1 MIKKL
6 STSILYQVTSLFL
19 ASLVV
24 TVVIVSS
31 ENWMLRLHS
40 LDTLTREIYDNQVIL
55 FNKTKDAIYE
65 RMEYY
70 AFDSD
75 PGKPSIWKLR
85 GSRSPIEAVRNGSA
99 RRIEIALKPQY
110 EKLLSNGTLNTIA
123 IFTPEGLPLKIFVP
137 TDMPAFTGEKLGAD
151 LQDYAFKKQVHRGLL
166 IANENIQLFITF
178 PIYANATI
186 LAYVYYGMSF
196 NQVAEAFQK
205 DSNSLILIPEFPK
218 SMYIKNLE
226 LENLEFISGLTV
238 PIVETIEGQYHALTP
253 EPIPLAGN
261 QVTTLVF
268 AKNIDSTVKA
278 GEMYFYQ
285 ALLGASIFL
294 IASGIFL
301 FYVLRNALNPLGSAI
316 DVLQELSNGNLKV
329 KITKKRDDEVGK
341 ISLAIEAF
349 RERIVAFNSLQNEA
363 NQRRKSQQAE
373 ILKQT
378 QMLTRLLP
386 DSRQS
391 GMGKTIQDLQNE
403 IQRSEVK
410 KLDFSFDVNT
420 DEVSSLFAKS
430 FGSLAGELE
439 AQYSELEN
447 LVKQRTAE
455 LEKARDQ
462 ANTAS
467 ETKSKFLANMSHELR
482 TPLNAIIGY
491 SEMITEEAEESPD
504 DDLDWLIGDA
514 KKIKDSATH
523 QLQLINDILDHSKIE
538 AGKLELY
545 NSEFEIET
553 ALRFIKDISKP
564 LAEKNSNTL
573 EYVFENDLG
582 SIFTDETRLRQILL
596 NFLSNA
602 CKFTK
607 QGKVVFSVTRQFE
620 DNLDWINF
628 TVKDSGIG
636 MTPEQVSKI
645 FEEFTQADDDTT
657 AKFGGTGLGLAI
669 TKRLTEMMGGEIK
682 VSSIPGEGSTFELF
696 LPKQPAPVT

>member
-1 MIKKL
+1 MIKKI

-55 FNKTKDAIYE
+55 FNKTKDSIYE

-110 EKLLSNGTLNTIA
+110 EKLLSNGTLDTIA

-137 TDMPAFTGEKLGAD
+137 TDMPAFTGERLGAG
-151 LQDYAFKKQVHRGLL
+151 LQDYAFNKQVHRGLL
-166 IANENIQLFITF
+166 IADENIQLFITF

-196 NQVAEAFQK
+196 NQVAGAFQK
-205 DSNSLILIPEFPK
+205 DSNSLILIPEYPK
-218 SMYIKNLE
+218 SMYIKNPE
-226 LENLEFISGLTV
+226 LENLEFLSGLTE
-238 PIVETIEGQYHALTP
+238 PTVETIEGQYHALTP
-253 EPIPLAGN
+253 EPITLAGN

-268 AKNIDSTVKA
+268 AKNIDSTVRA

-285 ALLGASIFL
+285 ALFGASIFL
-294 IASGIFL
+294 IASGVFL

-363 NQRRKSQQAE
+363 HQRRKSQQAE

-386 DSRQS
+386 DTRQS
-391 GMGKTIQDLQNE
+391 GMGKTIQDLQTE

-410 KLDFSFDVNT
+410 RSDFSFDVNS

-447 LVKQRTAE
+447 LVKQRTVE

-491 SEMITEEAEESPD
+491 SEMISEEAEESPD

-514 KKIKDSATH
+514 KKIKDSAIH

-553 ALRFIKDISKP
+553 ALRFIKDISRP
-564 LAEKNSNTL
+564 LAEKNSNTM

-620 DNLDWINF
+620 DNLDWISF

-682 VSSIPGEGSTFELF
+682 VSSVPGEGSSFELF
-696 LPKQPAPVT
+696 LPRQPATVA

>member
-1 MIKKL
+1 
-6 STSILYQVTSLFL
+6 
-19 ASLVV
+19 
-24 TVVIVSS
+24 
-31 ENWMLRLHS
+31 MLRLHS

-55 FNKTKDAIYE
+55 FNKTKDSIYE

-110 EKLLSNGTLNTIA
+110 EKLLSNGTLDTIA

-137 TDMPAFTGEKLGAD
+137 TDMPAFTGERLGAG
-151 LQDYAFKKQVHRGLL
+151 LQDYAFNKQVHRGLL
-166 IANENIQLFITF
+166 IADENIQLFITF

-196 NQVAEAFQK
+196 NQVAGAFQK
-205 DSNSLILIPEFPK
+205 DSNSLILIPEYPK
-218 SMYIKNLE
+218 SMYIKNPE
-226 LENLEFISGLTV
+226 LENLEFLSGLTE
-238 PIVETIEGQYHALTP
+238 PTVETIEGQYHALTP
-253 EPIPLAGN
+253 EPITLAGN

-268 AKNIDSTVKA
+268 AKNIDSTVRA

-285 ALLGASIFL
+285 ALFGASIFL
-294 IASGIFL
+294 IASGVFL

-363 NQRRKSQQAE
+363 HQRRKSQQAE

-386 DSRQS
+386 DTRQS
-391 GMGKTIQDLQNE
+391 GMGKTIQDLQTE

-410 KLDFSFDVNT
+410 RSDFSFDVNS

-447 LVKQRTAE
+447 LVKQRTVE

-491 SEMITEEAEESPD
+491 SEMISEE
-504 DDLDWLIGDA
+504 LMIR
-514 KKIKDSATH
+514 TV
-523 QLQLINDILDHSKIE
+523 ILRADFRFFSFDH
-538 AGKLELY
+538 
-545 NSEFEIET
+545 
-553 ALRFIKDISKP
+553 
-564 LAEKNSNTL
+564 
-573 EYVFENDLG
+573 
-582 SIFTDETRLRQILL
+582 RLKRYIL
-596 NFLSNA
+596 NFSQQ
-602 CKFTK
+602 CI
-607 QGKVVFSVTRQFE
+607 Q
-620 DNLDWINF
+620 
-628 TVKDSGIG
+628 
-636 MTPEQVSKI
+636 
-645 FEEFTQADDDTT
+645 
-657 AKFGGTGLGLAI
+657 LA
-669 TKRLTEMMGGEIK
+669 
-682 VSSIPGEGSTFELF
+682 V
-696 LPKQPAPVT
+696 

>member
-55 FNKTKDAIYE
+55 FNKTKDSIYE

-85 GSRSPIEAVRNGSA
+85 GGRSPIEAVRNGSA

-110 EKLLSNGTLNTIA
+110 EKLLSNGTLDTIA

-137 TDMPAFTGEKLGAD
+137 TDMPAFTGKKLGAD

-218 SMYIKNLE
+218 SMYLKNPE
-226 LENLEFISGLTV
+226 LENLEFLSGLTE
-238 PIVETIEGQYHALTP
+238 PIVETIEGQYQALTP

-329 KITKKRDDEVGK
+329 KITKNRDDEVGK

-363 NQRRKSQQAE
+363 HQRRKSQQAE

-564 LAEKNSNTL
+564 LAEKNSNTM

-582 SIFTDETRLRQILL
+582 SIFADETRLRQILL

-696 LPKQPAPVT
+696 LPKQPAPVA